1 MKFYHKLIVWFM
13 YCVGLVHGVSYIIRI
28 GRPRNPPALPGQ
40 IWDLPGIG
48 HVIIVRVEGS
58 YVFYESLD
66 DREQTWHCRISTF
79 KDHASLVI
87 NGSKPSPI
95 SHLISSDND
104 NVIQLKK
111 DTNDSVR

>member
-1 MKFYHKLIVWFM
+1 
-13 YCVGLVHGVSYIIRI
+13 
-28 GRPRNPPALPGQ
+28 
-40 IWDLPGIG
+40 
-48 HVIIVRVEGS
+48 
-58 YVFYESLD
+58 LD

-95 SHLISSDND
+95 SHLILPDND